1 MSPSTQEDEV
11 GEFEASMCYIA
22 NSSQCYLKSLKLPL
36 NLFKRKKIIIRTSQH
51 SADFDKRINMI
62 LGYCFTSF
70 SILVDVV

>member
-22 NSSQCYLKSLKLPL
+22 NSSQCDLKSLKLPL
-36 NLFKRKKIIIRTSQH
+36 NLFKRKKKIRTSQH